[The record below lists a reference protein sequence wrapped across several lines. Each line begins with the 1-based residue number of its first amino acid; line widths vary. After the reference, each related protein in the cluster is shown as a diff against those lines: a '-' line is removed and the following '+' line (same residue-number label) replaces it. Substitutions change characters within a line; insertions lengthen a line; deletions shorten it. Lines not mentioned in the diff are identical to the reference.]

1 MLRYFANVS
10 LALASIVGSVVAAS
24 APAFAAQSRHAAMAI
39 DANTGQVLHNEDGD
53 AKRHPA
59 SLTKMMTLYLTF
71 ETIASGR
78 MSMQTKIPISAAAAN
93 AQPSKLDLDVGDEIA
108 VGDAVR
114 VLITKSANDIA
125 IALAEKIG
133 GSEANFVRL
142 MNTRAR
148 DLGMTSTHFENAS
161 GLPDPDQVTTAR
173 DMITLA
179 LHLQDDFP
187 DDYQLF
193 ATRQF
198 TYGGRAMRNHNTL
211 MNTFAG
217 IDGIKTGYT
226 RMSGFNLVSS
236 VRRGG
241 RHVVAAVFGGASA
254 ATRNGEM
261 RIVLTKALT
270 RAATKKTRKP
280 FAFPTPALI
289 AKLKAAPA
297 LADRKV
303 AFAATKPKAV
313 AEAAATPVVKPFAA
327 PRSSDPTAARNAKPA
342 PSAEPETAPPLTIA
356 DLAAPP
362 PPPVE
367 VFKVRRVVV
376 MPRQVQP
383 PVDPNAT
390 TDMDAST
397 AAVDAAAIAPFVNS
411 GLNSGG
417 NAGLNSGVN
426 SEPSAPI
433 AAETLAATV
442 VGEPLSDRARS
453 APVISQTAGQAT
465 DPSAG
470 GENETIIGKLIE
482 AAALSHSQPPDGRL
496 QPASL
501 IATAPSSKPL
511 EQVAMLGAGTV
522 ETAVA
527 TPVEPIAAAAPVQA
541 VPKPRLAVRPIALV
555 SSTAEAPL
563 RGLRP
568 SSLQAQAQS
577 KSSLIAQPVRLAAAP
592 AGPVSGQRA
601 RVEVQIGAY
610 MSMALAKEALQNVK
624 LRAGSVL
631 AGSNAIAVPVDKA
644 GRTIYRARFSG
655 FDGPRAT
662 SACTELRR
670 QAIDCFVLA
679 AQ

>member
-1 MLRYFANVS
+1 
-10 LALASIVGSVVAAS
+10 
-24 APAFAAQSRHAAMAI
+24 MAI
-39 DANTGQVLHNEDGD
+39 DANSGQVLHNEDGD

-59 SLTKMMTLYLTF
+59 SLTKMMTLYLAF

-93 AQPSKLDLDVGDEIA
+93 AQPSKLGLDVGDEIA

-148 DLGMTSTHFENAS
+148 DLGMTSTHFKNSS
-161 GLPDPDQVTTAR
+161 GLPDPAQVTTAR

-187 DDYQLF
+187 DDYPLF
-193 ATRQF
+193 ATRQI

-211 MNTFAG
+211 MNTFKG

-270 RAATKKTRKP
+270 RAATTKTRKP

-289 AKLKAAPA
+289 AKLKSAPA
-297 LADRKV
+297 RAERKV
-303 AFAATKPKAV
+303 ASAAAKPQAV
-313 AEAAATPVVKPFAA
+313 AEAVVQPAVKPFAP
-327 PRSSDPTAARNAKPA
+327 PRVSKTSSGLAGQPTPA
-342 PSAEPETAPPLTIA
+342 VNVEPEATPPLTIA
-356 DLAAPP
+356 DLAAAPP
-362 PPPVE
+362 PPIE
-367 VFKVRRVVV
+367 VFKVKRVVV
-376 MPRQVQP
+376 VPRPAQA

-397 AAVDAAAIAPFVNS
+397 ATADAAAIAPF
-411 GLNSGG
+411 LNSDL
-417 NAGLNSGVN
+417 NAGVGSSLSSGVDAV
-426 SEPSAPI
+426 PPPPAVVI
-433 AAETLAATV
+433 AATTAR
-442 VGEPLSDRARS
+442 EPPSDSARS
-453 APVISQTAGQAT
+453 APVISQIAGQAT
-465 DPSAG
+465 DPSDG

-482 AAALSHSQPPDGRL
+482 AAAASQSQQPVSGV

-511 EQVAMLGAGTV
+511 DQVAMLGASAA
-522 ETAVA
+522 ERALA
-527 TPVEPIAAAAPVQA
+527 PQAEPMVAAAPIQA

-555 SSTAEAPL
+555 SNAAEPPL
-563 RGLRP
+563 RGLPP

-577 KSSLIAQPVRLAAAP
+577 KAQPVRLAAAP
-592 AGPVSGQRA
+592 ASPVGGQRA

-610 MSMALAKEALQNVK
+610 LSMALAKEALQNVK

-631 AGSNAIAVPVDKA
+631 AGTNAITVPVDKA
-644 GRTIYRARFSG
+644 GRTIYRARFAG

-662 SACTELRR
+662 NACTELRR